1 MVVGERRGEE
11 RAAAN
16 RSTRDAVPEVAAVCG
31 ERRGDRRGED
41 DCGERRGE
49 LREKRYGSYDDITKL
64 MRYSRDVVVACVF
77 ELFFVEKKS
86 ISQVF
91 PLLSA

>member
-31 ERRGDRRGED
+31 ERRGDRRDED

-64 MRYSRDVVVACVF
+64 MRCLATLPSPAF
-77 ELFFVEKKS
+77 SSFFFVVKKIDFRS
-86 ISQVF
+86 
-91 PLLSA
+91 